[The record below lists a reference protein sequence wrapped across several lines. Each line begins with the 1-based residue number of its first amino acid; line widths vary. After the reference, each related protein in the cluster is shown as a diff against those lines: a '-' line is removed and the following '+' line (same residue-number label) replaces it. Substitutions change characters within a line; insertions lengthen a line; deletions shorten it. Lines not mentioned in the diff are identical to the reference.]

1 MSNSLEDIQK
11 HGQSVWYD
19 NVSRGLIESGELHL
33 LIELGVTGLTSN
45 PTIFQKAITG
55 SNDNDDAFETL
66 VSEGKNADAIYESL
80 AINDIKA
87 AADLLRP
94 VYDATGGVDGYASL
108 EVNPHLAHD
117 ADGTVVEGMRLFEE
131 LDRPNVMIKV
141 PATPAG
147 MPAIRRL
154 IGKGINVNVTLL
166 FSLVAYRDARQ
177 AYIAGLEDL
186 KGTGGD
192 LARVASVASFFVS
205 RVDTVV
211 DSLLGDKEPGLEGR
225 AAIANARLAYRDFQR
240 EFRTDR
246 FEALREAGAR
256 VQRPLWASTGVKN
269 PAYSDVLYV
278 ESLIGEYTVNTMPEA
293 TLLAFVDHGKAGD
306 TIVSDVDGAARLLD
320 DVAAIGVSMHKV
332 TAGLLS
338 NGVRLFSDSFD
349 ELMADIESKRGVLAQ
364 A

>member
-1 MSNSLEDIQK
+1 MNNSLISIQK

-19 NVSRGLIESGELHL
+19 NVSRGLIESGELQR
-33 LIELGVTGLTSN
+33 LIDLGVMGLTSN
-45 PTIFQKAITG
+45 PTIFQKAITS
-55 SNDNDDAFETL
+55 SNDYDSAFATL
-66 VSEGKNADAIYESL
+66 VSEEKNADAIYESV

-94 VYDATGGVDGYASL
+94 VYDATEGVDGYASL

-117 ADGTVVEGMRLFEE
+117 TDGTVVEGMRLFAE

-154 IGKGINVNVTLL
+154 IGEGINVNVTLL
-166 FSLVAYRDARQ
+166 FSLEAYRDARE

-186 KGTGGD
+186 KGTDGD

-211 DSLLGDKEPGLEGR
+211 DSLLGDKGHGLAGR
-225 AAIANARLAYRDFQR
+225 AAVANARLAYRDFQQ
-240 EFRTDR
+240 EFGSPR
-246 FEALREAGAR
+246 FAVLKAAGAR

-293 TLLAFVDHGKAGD
+293 TLLAFVDHGTAGN
-306 TIVSDVDGAARLLD
+306 TIVSDVDGAAGLLD
-320 DVAAIGVSMHKV
+320 EVAAIGVNMNEV
-332 TAGLLS
+332 TSGLLS
-338 NGVRLFSDSFD
+338 NGVKLFADSFD
-349 ELMADIESKRGVLAQ
+349 ELMADIESKRGVLAR

>member
-11 HGQSVWYD
+11 YGQSVWYD
-19 NVSRGLIESGELHL
+19 NVSRGLIESGELQL

-55 SNDNDDAFETL
+55 SNDYDDAFETL
-66 VSEGKNADAIYESL
+66 VSEGKNADSIYESL

-117 ADGTVVEGMRLFEE
+117 TDGTVVEGMRLFEE

-141 PATPAG
+141 PAPPAG

-240 EFRTDR
+240 EFHTDR

-278 ESLIGEYTVNTMPEA
+278 ESLIGEYTVNTMPET
-293 TLLAFVDHGKAGD
+293 TLLAFVDHGKADD

-320 DVAAIGVSMHKV
+320 DVAAIGVSMHEV

-349 ELMADIESKRGVLAQ
+349 ELMADIESKREVLAQ
-364 A
+364 T

>member
-55 SNDNDDAFETL
+55 SNDYDDAFETL
-66 VSEGKNADAIYESL
+66 VSEGKNTDAIYESL

-117 ADGTVVEGMRLFEE
+117 TDGTVVEGMRLFEE

-211 DSLLGDKEPGLEGR
+211 DSLLSDKEPGLEGR

-293 TLLAFVDHGKAGD
+293 TLLAFVDHGKADD

-320 DVAAIGVSMHKV
+320 DVAAIGVSMHEV

>member
-1 MSNSLEDIQK
+1 MRNSLKNIQS

-19 NVSRGLIESGELHL
+19 NISRGLIESGELQR
-33 LIELGVTGLTSN
+33 LIDLGVTGLTSN
-45 PTIFQKAITG
+45 PTIFHKATTS
-55 SNDNDDAFETL
+55 SNDYDDAFETL
-66 VSEGKNADAIYESL
+66 VSEGKNADEIYESL
-80 AINDIKA
+80 AIHDIKA
-87 AADLLRP
+87 AADLLRH

-117 ADGTVVEGMRLFEE
+117 TDGTVVEGMRLFAE

-141 PATPAG
+141 PATPEG
-147 MPAIRRL
+147 MPAVRRL
-154 IGKGINVNVTLL
+154 IGEGINVNVTLL
-166 FSLVAYRDARQ
+166 FSLEAYRDARH
-177 AYIAGLEDL
+177 AYLAGLEDL

-192 LARVASVASFFVS
+192 IARVASVASFFVS

-211 DSLLGDKEPGLEGR
+211 DSLLGDKGPGLEGR
-225 AAIANARLAYRDFQR
+225 AAVANAKLAYRDFQR

-246 FEALREAGAR
+246 FKVLREAGAR

-293 TLLAFVDHGKAGD
+293 TLLAFVDHGKAAD

-320 DVAAIGVSMHKV
+320 DVAATGVSMDEV
-332 TAGLLS
+332 TSGLLS
-338 NGVRLFSDSFD
+338 NGVKLFSDSID
-349 ELMADIESKRGVLAQ
+349 QLMADLERKRRALAQ

>member
-11 HGQSVWYD
+11 YGQSVWYD

-55 SNDNDDAFETL
+55 SNDYDDAFETL

-117 ADGTVVEGMRLFEE
+117 ADGTV
-131 LDRPNVMIKV
+131 
-141 PATPAG
+141 
-147 MPAIRRL
+147 
-154 IGKGINVNVTLL
+154 
-166 FSLVAYRDARQ
+166 
-177 AYIAGLEDL
+177 LEDL

-293 TLLAFVDHGKAGD
+293 TLLAFVDHGKADD
-306 TIVSDVDGAARLLD
+306 TIVSDVDGAAQLLD
-320 DVAAIGVSMHKV
+320 DVAAIGVSMHEV

>member
-55 SNDNDDAFETL
+55 SNDYDDAFETL